1 MKFIYTIDNE
11 NNAKRLGATNENY
24 LTVEQEDFLIK
35 EEHPDCKA
43 LLKWSEELGVHWEY
57 VPIPPSEHREK
68 AYETEH
74 NIEWGGEMLTVDEAN
89 KLWAAY
95 SAESNA
101 RATELG
107 MLIAEAK
114 AEIRERYPNEPIES
128 DGDDDV
134 ENA

>member
-11 NNAKRLGATNENY
+11 NNARRLGATNENC
-24 LTVEQEDFLIK
+24 LTVEQEGFPIK

-57 VPIPPSEHREK
+57 VPIPPSELREK

-74 NIEWGGEMLTVDEAN
+74 NIEWGGDMLTVDEAN

-95 SAESNA
+95 SAEGNS
-101 RATELG
+101 RAADLG
-107 MLIAEAK
+107 ALIAAAK
-114 AEIRERYPNEPIES
+114 AEIRERYP
-128 DGDDDV
+128 D
-134 ENA
+134 